1 MLFITSINGSARK
14 FAEDSCDINPPMLTV
29 QNSAS
34 MNQARGRI
42 AWRLL
47 PFVFVLYLICMID
60 RFNIS
65 FAALRMK
72 AELGFSDSVYGFGA
86 SLFFLTYVALEIPG
100 AILAERWSIRKWI
113 ARIMVSWGLITI
125 GTASIQSAHQLYVAR
140 LLLGAAEASFFPAII
155 IYVTRWFTLKDRA
168 RAIAAFYAASAV
180 STFVGSAIASW
191 LLPVQWMGISGW
203 RWLFVVEGVPA
214 VVLGVTTL
222 FYLTDRPSEA
232 AWLPESE
239 RSAIVSALAAEDA
252 AKTRLGVLNFWDA
265 CKDARLLLLVTGYFF
280 YIMSVVTNA
289 LWMPTFLQRLSHQP
303 AAAVARLVMVP
314 AAAGVAGLFINSWSS
329 DRFAE
334 HKWHTVIPIAC
345 GGLCYLPIA
354 TGPTTVPTVLL
365 LTFYYFFA
373 TAAFAS
379 LWAMPTTF
387 LSQGAA
393 AAAFALI
400 NSVGQMGA
408 FFGPSIVGYLN
419 DTTHSIR
426 KSVVFIAC
434 SLLASAVCLS
444 FLRSTVPSIQQEFE
458 PQPSQAASP
467 ST

>member
-1 MLFITSINGSARK
+1 
-14 FAEDSCDINPPMLTV
+14 MLTL
-29 QNSAS
+29 QNPGSID
-34 MNQARGRI
+34 QARGRI

-47 PFVFVLYLICMID
+47 PFVFVLYLVCMID

-72 AELGFSDSVYGFGA
+72 ADLGFSDSIYGFGA

-100 AILAERWSIRKWI
+100 AVIAERWSIRKWI

-125 GTASIQSAHQLYVAR
+125 LTASIQTAHQLYVAR

-155 IYVTRWFTLKDRA
+155 IYLTRWFTLKDRA
-168 RAIAAFYAASAV
+168 RAIAAFYVASPLGA
-180 STFVGSAIASW
+180 FIGSAIASW
-191 LLPVQWMGISGW
+191 LLPVHWMGISGW

-232 AWLPESE
+232 AWLPEAE
-239 RSAIVSALAAEDA
+239 RSAIVTALAAEHA
-252 AKTRLGVLNFWDA
+252 AKTRLGLLRFWDA

-280 YIMSVVTNA
+280 YIMSVVTNT
-289 LWMPTFLQRLSHQP
+289 LWMPTFLQRISHLP
-303 AAAVARLVMVP
+303 AATVARLVMVP
-314 AAAGVAGLFINSWSS
+314 AVAGVAGLLITSWSS
-329 DRFAE
+329 DKFAE
-334 HKWHTVIPIAC
+334 HKWHTVVPIAC
-345 GGLCYLPIA
+345 GGLCYLLIG
-354 TGPTTVPTVLL
+354 TGTSTVPTVLL

-387 LSQGAA
+387 LSESAA
-393 AAAFALI
+393 AAAFGLI

-419 DTTHSIR
+419 DATHSIR
-426 KSVVFIAC
+426 ASVGFIAC
-434 SLLASAVCLS
+434 SLLTSAV
-444 FLRSTVPSIQQEFE
+444 FLFFVRSTVPSFQHEFE
-458 PQPSQAASP
+458 PLPSQATSP

>member
-1 MLFITSINGSARK
+1 
-14 FAEDSCDINPPMLTV
+14 MLTA
-29 QNSAS
+29 QNLGS

-42 AWRLL
+42 ASRVL

-72 AELGFSDSVYGFGA
+72 AELGFSDSVYGFAA
-86 SLFFLTYVALEIPG
+86 SLFFLTYVAFEIPG
-100 AILAERWSIRKWI
+100 AIVAERWSIRKWI

-125 GTASIQSAHQLYVAR
+125 VTASIQTAHQLYVAR

-155 IYVTRWFTLKDRA
+155 IYLTRWFTLKDRA
-168 RAIAAFYAASAV
+168 RAIAAFYAASPLGA
-180 STFVGSAIASW
+180 FVGSAIAGW
-191 LLPVQWMGISGW
+191 LLPVHWMGISGW
-203 RWLFVVEGVPA
+203 RWLFVIEGVPA
-214 VVLGVTTL
+214 VVLGVITI

-232 AWLPESE
+232 AWLSETE
-239 RSAIVSALAAEDA
+239 RSAIVTALAAEHG
-252 AKTRLGVLNFWDA
+252 AKTRLGLLRFWDA

-289 LWMPTFLQRLSHQP
+289 LWMPTFLQRLSHLP
-303 AAAVARLVMVP
+303 APTVARLVMVP
-314 AAAGVAGLFINSWSS
+314 AAAGVAGLFITSWSS

-345 GGLCYLPIA
+345 GSLCYLLIGTEPA
-354 TGPTTVPTVLL
+354 TVATVLL

-387 LSQGAA
+387 LSQAAA
-393 AAAFALI
+393 AAAFGLI

-408 FFGPSIVGYLN
+408 FFGPTIVGYLN
-419 DTTHSIR
+419 DATHSIR
-426 KSVVFIAC
+426 ASVVFIAG
-434 SLLASAVCLS
+434 SLLTSAVSLS
-444 FLRSTVPSIQQEFE
+444 FLRSTVPSFQEEFE
-458 PQPSQAASP
+458 PQPQAASP